1 MHKTYE
7 NDDLVVFW
15 DSDKCI
21 HSKVCVTGCPEVFD
35 INKRPWINIET
46 ADNIKVWQTIE
57 KCPSGALGCLY
68 RHGIDVAMDID
79 NCRSVAYDGDKQ
91 VGECDYQETDAG
103 WNIYHTDVAPDYEG
117 QGIAKRLVY
126 KILEEAEKNKA
137 KIIATC
143 SYAKNHIGKC

>member
-15 DSDKCI
+15 DSDKCF

-35 INKRPWINIET
+35 INKRPWINIDN
-46 ADNIKVWQTIE
+46 ADNKKVWQTIE

-79 NCRSVAYDGDKQ
+79 NCRSLAYDGNIKI
-91 VGECDYQETDAG
+91 GECDYQKNGDG
-103 WNIYHTDVAPDYEG
+103 WNIYHTEVSSDYEG

-126 KILEEAEKNKA
+126 KILEEAERNKNVVT
-137 KIIATC
+137 ATC
-143 SYAKNHIGKC
+143 SYAKGVFGL